1 MEEKVESEPI
11 AKVLLKSAAGR
22 GEARRIGEAEMGNYP
37 AG

>member
-1 MEEKVESEPI
+1 M
-11 AKVLLKSAAGR
+11 AKVLLKLAAGR